1 MYNLTWNK
9 VLKDSSIEYIEH
21 PLNAFLMPKEHFAI
35 EFQLLLDEFDGTTA
49 SDYFD
54 FYFCRCP
61 LNRSSFKFRD
71 DDTKEDFV
79 DACIELNIIPSM
91 KEILQGEMKEEQE
104 FRRAKSS
111 EDLTNDFKK
120 LKSQEMSEKY
130 HSEKNVKKHK
140 EKEYKSK
147 ARQIQDTYHSL
158 VNKLEKCTDENS
170 RIKIEKKLTRVIQ
183 LMDHT
188 I

>member
-1 MYNLTWNK
+1 MYKLTWNK
-9 VLKDSSIEYIEH
+9 VLKDNTIDLIEH
-21 PLNAFLMPKEHFAI
+21 PLNGCLIPKEQFSI
-35 EFQLLLDEFDGTTA
+35 EFEQLLIEFDGTTA

-54 FYFCRCP
+54 FYFSRCP
-61 LNRSSFKFRD
+61 MNKISYKFRD
-71 DDTKEDFV
+71 DDTKEDFI

-104 FRRAKSS
+104 NRKTKSS
-111 EDLTNDFKK
+111 EDLTNDFKR
-120 LKSQEMSEKY
+120 LKSKEMSQKY
-130 HSEKNVKKHK
+130 HSENSVKKHK

-147 ARQIQDTYHSL
+147 AHQIQTTYHSL
-158 VNKLEKCTDENS
+158 IDKLEKCNDEQS
-170 RIKIEKKLTRVIQ
+170 RIKIEEKLTRVIQ

>member
-1 MYNLTWNK
+1 
-9 VLKDSSIEYIEH
+9 
-21 PLNAFLMPKEHFAI
+21 
-35 EFQLLLDEFDGTTA
+35 
-49 SDYFD
+49 
-54 FYFCRCP
+54 
-61 LNRSSFKFRD
+61 
-71 DDTKEDFV
+71 
-79 DACIELNIIPSM
+79 M

-111 EDLTNDFKK
+111 EDLANDFKK

-130 HSEKNVKKHK
+130 HSENTVKKHK

-147 ARQIQDTYHSL
+147 AQQIQNTYHSL
-158 VNKLEKCTDENS
+158 VDKLEKCTDEKL
-170 RIKIEKKLTRVIQ
+170 RIKLEQKLTRVIQ